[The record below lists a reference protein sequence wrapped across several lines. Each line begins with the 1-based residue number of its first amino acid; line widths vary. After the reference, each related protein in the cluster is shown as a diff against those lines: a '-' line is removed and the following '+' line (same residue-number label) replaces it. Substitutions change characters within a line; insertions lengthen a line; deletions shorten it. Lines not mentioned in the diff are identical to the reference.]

1 MRAIKSAAVTAALA
15 IAVGFGAFGSEA
27 RASAESPEP
36 PSQDWSFNGVF
47 GTFDKAAA
55 QRGLQVY
62 MEVCST
68 CHSLDLVAYRNLAEL
83 GFNEDEVKAI
93 AARYVVTDGPDENG
107 EMFERP
113 GLPADSFV
121 APFPNE
127 QAARAANGGALPP
140 DLSLITKAREGGA
153 DYVYS
158 FLLGFEEPPEDANL
172 LPGQYWNEYFP
183 GHALAMPDILMEGG
197 VEFADGTPAT
207 VENQAWAVA
216 NFLAWTAQPEL
227 EERKQMGVKVVLFL
241 IVFSG
246 MMYAV
251 KRKVWADLH

>member
-15 IAVGFGAFGSEA
+15 IAVGFGAFGTEA
-27 RASAESPEP
+27 RAAGEAPEP

-121 APFPNE
+121 GPFPNE

-158 FLLGFEEPPEDANL
+158 FLLGFEEPPEDATL
-172 LPGQYWNEYFP
+172 LPGQYWNEYYP
-183 GHALAMPDILMEGG
+183 GHAVAMPDILMEGG

-207 VENQAWAVA
+207 VENQAWAVT
-216 NFLAWTAQPEL
+216 NFLAWAAQPEL
-227 EERKQMGVKVVLFL
+227 EARKQMGVKVILFL